1 MSTICEPV
9 ELVLRIDARLH
20 RLVRVDTTAR
30 IIAEGMIGARVV
42 DLKPGEADA
51 TPVAQRMPDRVTLGS
66 DEDDYIITVTCD
78 KDEQKHSHLVD
89 AIKRLRPA
97 VVKRLLQ
104 FDREFK
110 NLQQ

>member
-1 MSTICEPV
+1 MKCTE
-9 ELVLRIDARLH
+9 
-20 RLVRVDTTAR
+20 
-30 IIAEGMIGARVV
+30 
-42 DLKPGEADA
+42 
-51 TPVAQRMPDRVTLGS
+51 VTLGS

-104 FDREFK
+104 FDQEFK